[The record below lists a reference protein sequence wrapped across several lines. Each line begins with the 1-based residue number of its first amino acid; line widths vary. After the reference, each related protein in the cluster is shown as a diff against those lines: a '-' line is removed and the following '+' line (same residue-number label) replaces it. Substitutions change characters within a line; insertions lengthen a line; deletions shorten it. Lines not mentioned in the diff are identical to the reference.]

1 MRISNRKIGEK
12 LTIFSWV
19 IIWSK
24 RPKNLFSRNMR
35 IALETGSYTL
45 YFRIENFLDFYLVSL
60 VVSVR
65 CVRGESH
72 YLSASAVLFAALK
85 KVNFLPKFLLV

>member
-1 MRISNRKIGEK
+1 
-12 LTIFSWV
+12 
-19 IIWSK
+19 
-24 RPKNLFSRNMR
+24 MR

-72 YLSASAVLFAALK
+72 YLSARAVAASE
-85 KVNFLPKFLLV
+85 KVNFPPKFLLVWCIFDLMK